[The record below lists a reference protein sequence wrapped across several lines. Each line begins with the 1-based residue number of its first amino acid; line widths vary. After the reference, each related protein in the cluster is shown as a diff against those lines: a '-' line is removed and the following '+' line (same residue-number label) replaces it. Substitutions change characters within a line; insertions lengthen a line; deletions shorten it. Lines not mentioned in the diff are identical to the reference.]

1 MNKTHTAAIA
11 LLLAASVVLGM
22 TAATRTAGLGRGAS
36 ARPTASTAAFAART
50 HRLNRIEVALRR
62 SLRRRPPK
70 LPPVPAVHPPA
81 PVQVA
86 AARPVTAAPQR
97 VVYQR
102 PPPIVVVKHR
112 SHGDDHESGDG
123 GGGGDD

>member
-22 TAATRTAGLGRGAS
+22 TAAKRTAGLGRASS
-36 ARPTASTAAFAART
+36 ARPTASRMAFAARA
-50 HRLNRIEVALRR
+50 HRLDRIEVALRR

-70 LPPVPAVHPPA
+70 LPPVPAVHTPA

-86 AARPVTAAPQR
+86 GAAVTAPPQR

-102 PPPIVVVKHR
+102 PPPIVVVKHHP
-112 SHGDDHESGDG
+112 HGDDSESGDD